1 MLIQCDAAQLEWRV
15 LAFLANDAVAIKEIN
30 DKIDFH
36 TENQKTFGLPSR
48 LIAKVYL
55 FRTIYRGSGYSFAND
70 PDFLSISSDP
80 NYWDGINEKFF
91 KKYKGIDKCHNEWA
105 KLVASR
111 RPIISP
117 FGREWLLTPVQ
128 KTYIDRFTGK
138 EKTVEKLPMT
148 TLTNYP
154 VQGTGNDIMAVAR
167 VSLFNRLRKQ
177 GLLQYVK
184 LVSTVHDSIVIDC
197 HDDYVQKVV
206 NLMYEV
212 FNDLKKNIYKL
223 WSVNSPVDFPCEVKV
238 GPNLLD
244 MKPVP
249 YTGY

>member
-1 MLIQCDAAQLEWRV
+1 MLIQCDAEQLEWRV

-30 DKIDFH
+30 DNIDFH
-36 TENQKTFGLPSR
+36 TENQKTFGLPTR

-55 FRTIYRGSGYSFAND
+55 FRTIYRGTGYSFSID
-70 PDFLSISSDP
+70 PDFLVISNDP
-80 NYWDGINEKFF
+80 AYWDKINEKFF
-91 KKYKGIDKCHNEWA
+91 RKYKGIDKCHNEWA
-105 KLVASR
+105 NLVAAR
-111 RPIISP
+111 RPIVSP
-117 FGREWLLTPVQ
+117 FGREWLITPVQ

-138 EKTVEKLPMT
+138 EKTVEKLPMP

-177 GLLQYVK
+177 DLLQYVK

-197 HDDYVQKVV
+197 HDDYVQKVA

-223 WSVNSPVDFPCEVKV
+223 WSVNSPVDFLCKVKA

-244 MKPVP
+244 VKPVP